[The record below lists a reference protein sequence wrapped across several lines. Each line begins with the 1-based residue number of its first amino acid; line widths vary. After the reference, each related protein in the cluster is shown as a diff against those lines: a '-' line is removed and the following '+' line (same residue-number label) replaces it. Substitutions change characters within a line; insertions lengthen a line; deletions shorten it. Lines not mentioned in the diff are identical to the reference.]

1 MSILE
6 ICGWL
11 DNSPLAVAIREW
23 NGLFATIETF
33 HVIALVQVAGSIF
46 LIDLRLMGL
55 ASRKYP
61 VAQMLREILPYTWV
75 GFAVAAVSGSLMF
88 VSHATQYYGNFSFRM
103 KMLLLL
109 TAGVNMLTFHLLTYR
124 GVANWTLHPP
134 RAAKIAGAVSVV
146 LWIAIVTFG
155 RWIGYTML
163 PF

>member
-1 MSILE
+1 
-6 ICGWL
+6 
-11 DNSPLAVAIREW
+11 
-23 NGLFATIETF
+23 
-33 HVIALVQVAGSIF
+33 
-46 LIDLRLMGL
+46 
-55 ASRKYP
+55 
-61 VAQMLREILPYTWV
+61 
-75 GFAVAAVSGSLMF
+75 
-88 VSHATQYYGNFSFRM
+88 M